1 MSLLRKLY
9 FAFSPIK
16 SCIAKLKNFTKVY
29 CCKGSSIL
37 HSSFEG
43 KNAAHKNACVQH
55 SSIGKGTYVGANSS
69 LFKVKTGRFCS
80 IANNVQIG
88 VGSHP
93 SQTFAT
99 THPSFYYDT
108 TSELAYTYHCNAD
121 NLYEP
126 FQYID
131 SQKQFTVKLG
141 HDVWIG
147 CNCVIMSGVTIG
159 NGAIIA
165 AGSIVTK
172 DVAPYTIV
180 GGTPARLIKNR
191 FSEDQISFLEEYQ
204 WWNKDET
211 WLRQNYKLLQDVNV
225 LMETV
230 KNENS

>member
-1 MSLLRKLY
+1 MKRLY
-9 FAFSPIK
+9 FALFPLK
-16 SCIAKLKNFTKVY
+16 GCIAKLRHITKVY
-29 CCKGSSIL
+29 CCKGSSIP

-43 KNAAHKNACVQH
+43 KNAVHKNAQVQSCVL
-55 SSIGKGTYVGANSS
+55 GKGTYVGANSR
-69 LFKVKTGRFCS
+69 LFKVHAGRFCS
-80 IANNVQIG
+80 IANDVAIG
-88 VGSHP
+88 VGAHP
-93 SQTFAT
+93 SHTFAI

-126 FQYID
+126 FQYVD

-141 HDVWIG
+141 NDVWIG

-172 DVAPYTIV
+172 DVAPYSIV
-180 GGTPARLIKNR
+180 GGIPARLIKNR
-191 FSEDQISFLEEYQ
+191 FTEDQISFLEKYQ
-204 WWNKDET
+204 WWNKDEL

-230 KNENS
+230 KNEIL